1 MIYSLRWAREKHFDE
16 FEIRSKNAKECKKNN
31 STNLNFKRNAGAG
44 KFRLAIVLTL
54 ELWTLERLYPKQPS
68 MSIAL
73 AWE

>member
-1 MIYSLRWAREKHFDE
+1 MSLKYEAKMQ
-16 FEIRSKNAKECKKNN
+16 KNAKKDN
-31 STNLNFKRNAGAG
+31 STTLDFKRNAGAG